1 MEDRSR
7 KISCFASSDV
17 SAPPVLLRRRL
28 SAPETIMRKHMLAQ
42 QRAASQD
49 SQNSSESAQSCNW
62 PMDPSSDPNLSKR
75 RESDIR
81 KSTLMKRFWDSSRI
95 QFPRTY
101 SEWQYSFG
109 KMKLSSTPTTPE
121 HSRGSRKN
129 IFEAKTKSSPK
140 RKISIYNGTYTSE
153 SRKSSVDE
161 SPKHMRKISPKPDSN
176 NEDYAVYSS
185 NFSNVTSSE
194 SQNTS
199 RTVDNFDSAYA
210 NSCTSV
216 SRSADTAKEN
226 NNNVSMPIKYQFVL
240 SKDAEFVPKTTN
252 EATQTTDTTNLNV
265 ISNVHLSQSTLN
277 LIFNQVMQD
286 VLKSKP
292 EPSQPKIINV
302 QTLPT
307 FNVQTKPEDKPTR
320 LISEVNVGSPYK
332 VKESPLVPRLSALPR
347 STSMEVNISS
357 NDSFDKDSDSCSLVD
372 SLEDPSSPKIKN
384 PEDKLHLLPDNSSSS
399 NNILQKKS
407 SVFYIPM
414 KNEPEMILE
423 ENTSGDVSN
432 LLPSKL
438 KEKLMKRQIKREEK
452 RKENKIRHFDV
463 QNGNYSTYFDTSP
476 ELSAK
481 PKPRKKKTTLPL
493 IENKPLKPKSFWLPR
508 NKKPEKLT
516 PLTRESK
523 KPESKQIEI
532 LEVMEIVEPT
542 KVLSALPKTKSK
554 IPVLVQQRLPKLSH
568 RKAQKPAYL
577 DYTDAP
583 DPKFD
588 QLIANILIDSLNR
601 EDLETSRQKKFD
613 TIPEEKAEQNN
624 NPIDKVADLLTQ
636 QVLEN
641 NNVEGNE
648 STESPENAQ
657 MPKGWIT
664 FYMLQKNNSPES
676 TSDEGTINMKTSK
689 KCDKIS
695 QTPKDSD
702 YKSEESDSESD
713 RATKYQ
719 KGSTSKC
726 GWSVTVSGTSNGEIG
741 PDVEMRLKFPK
752 LVQKIEKKTKN
763 RDESFQSKFPPL
775 SNKKKESGITFEEM
789 CSKRQ
794 SALSNT
800 KPYLNSKTHDG
811 LLNQAKYEPRPTKT
825 STQRRLLHRPKN
837 LKEITIPID
846 SNRNLEDIFRKFPNI
861 LAVNGN
867 AMSREKKSSLSKLTE
882 SDLKHLLSHFNKNVQ

>member
-463 QNGNYSTYFDTSP
+463 QN
-476 ELSAK
+476 
-481 PKPRKKKTTLPL
+481 
-493 IENKPLKPKSFWLPR
+493 
-508 NKKPEKLT
+508 
-516 PLTRESK
+516 
-523 KPESKQIEI
+523 
-532 LEVMEIVEPT
+532 
-542 KVLSALPKTKSK
+542 
-554 IPVLVQQRLPKLSH
+554 VQQRLPKLSH

-676 TSDEGTINMKTSK
+676 TSDEVVYLGTINMKTSK